1 MLYLYQQRKG
11 GKEMEAYLDWI
22 FDNHGDNNY
31 IDLIL
36 EDVNNDKTL
45 TEDEKDE
52 LWEFGDCQKRHD

>member
-1 MLYLYQQRKG
+1 
-11 GKEMEAYLDWI
+11 MEAYLDWI